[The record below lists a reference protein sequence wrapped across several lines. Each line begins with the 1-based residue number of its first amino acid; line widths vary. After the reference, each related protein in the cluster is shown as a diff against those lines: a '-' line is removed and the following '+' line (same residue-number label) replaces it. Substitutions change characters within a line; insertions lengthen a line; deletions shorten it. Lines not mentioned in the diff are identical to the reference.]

1 MWLLVV
7 TIFILAPYKTWKV
20 QQQAKQRKIGECLN
34 YTNVTG
40 KKRKRKE
47 ITVSLQEIENAI
59 EIDSGVGKLSD
70 NDM

>member
-1 MWLLVV
+1 M
-7 TIFILAPYKTWKV
+7 

-59 EIDSGVGKLSD
+59 EIDSGVGKLPD